1 MPQQFWA
8 GDLYF
13 ACKCTN
19 EPVRIFFGLAFA
31 EFYRALLVHDCN
43 DVSFDTEWL
52 IFFRGLKPRV
62 NEFYIILLCFL
73 FNVRSGEAEHETAK
87 AAGVEIGVES
97 PKHWTFN
104 PMDGKLT
111 LHCSKL
117 GLDQD
122 LLRYISAG
130 DAPILQLVWCSLGYQ
145 IGWRNPNV
153 KLRVRPGLRFR
164 PHNSWGKTM

>member
-1 MPQQFWA
+1 MIA
-8 GDLYF
+8 MMYHSTLNDLYF
-13 ACKCTN
+13 S
-19 EPVRIFFGLAFA
+19 E
-31 EFYRALLVHDCN
+31 
-43 DVSFDTEWL
+43 
-52 IFFRGLKPRV
+52 GLKPRV
-62 NEFYIILLCFL
+62 NEFYIILLRFL

-130 DAPILQLVWCSLGYQ
+130 DAPILQLV
-145 IGWRNPNV
+145 
-153 KLRVRPGLRFR
+153 
-164 PHNSWGKTM
+164 